1 MNYVNIRVLNQVS
14 KISFGKINKLA
25 IPAIISGIAE
35 PLLSI
40 TDTAIVGNI
49 NLNPTEALAAV
60 GIAGSF
66 ISAIVWILAQTRS
79 AISAIIAQYYGAG
92 KVDKIL
98 DLPAQI
104 IVINIALSIFIYVVT
119 IFFVENIFELYNASG
134 LILDQAVSYYK
145 IRALGLPFTL
155 FVFSVFGVFR
165 GLQNTFWPM
174 VISILGTALNIGLD
188 FILVFGIDGYI
199 PAMNV
204 EGAAWASIIAQGVM
218 ALLAFI
224 LVLNKTPFSFR
235 LRFPFNIE
243 IKRLLS
249 LSFNLIIRTISLN
262 IALYMANAYATKYG
276 AHYIAAQTIAFQIW
290 LFFAFFIDG
299 YSSVGNIMSGK
310 LLGQKNYVQIWNLSK
325 QLNTYTIVIS
335 LILGSICFLFYS
347 PIGRLFSK
355 DPEVLSLFSSIFWI
369 VILMQPINA
378 ITFVFDGIFKGL
390 AEAVTLRNT
399 LLAATFLGFV
409 PSLLLGDYFDLKLYA
424 IWIAFT
430 VWMILRGGILL
441 VIFNKRF
448 LPTKG

>member
-1 MNYVNIRVLNQVS
+1 MNRVS

-92 KVDKIL
+92 KVNKIL

-224 LVLNKTPFSFR
+224 LVLKKTPFSFR
-235 LRFPFNIE
+235 LHFPFNVE

-335 LILGSICFLFYS
+335 LILGAICFSFYN

-448 LPTKG
+448 LPAKG